1 MKVLVTNDDGVES
14 PGLRAA
20 VDALSGSHEVW
31 VVAPEG
37 ERSGTS
43 HSISLHGAV
52 RVRRLGERTYSCG
65 GTPADCVLFALLGD
79 FAPQPDIVVSGINLG
94 PNLGT
99 DIIYSGTVAA
109 ARQAALMGRAAV
121 AISVDG
127 GSSTPFYFDGAAGFL
142 AKNLQTIVDKWRDDH
157 FLNVNVPN
165 NASAEHQVVLTHPS
179 RRIYRDQAVSFVAP
193 NQDVYYFLEGS
204 LIESEE
210 DEGSD
215 ASAVAR
221 GDVSVSPIFLHPVNH
236 SGSTVYEGA
245 VFR

>member
-1 MKVLVTNDDGVES
+1 MKVLITNDDGVDS

-20 VDALSGSHEVW
+20 VEALSEQHEVW

-79 FAPQPDIVVSGINLG
+79 FAPRPDIVVSGINLG

-109 ARQAALMGRAAV
+109 ARQAALMGRASV

-127 GSSTPFYFDGAAGFL
+127 RGDPFHFDGAARFL
-142 AKNLQTIVDKWRDDH
+142 AKNLDTILEQWHDDH

-165 NASAEHQVVLTHPS
+165 IAKPEYRVVLTHPS

-193 NQDVYYFLEGS
+193 NQDVYFFLEGS

-210 DEGSD
+210 DVGSD
-215 ASAVAR
+215 AFVVSR
-221 GDVSVSPIFLHPVNH
+221 GDVSISPIFLHPVNH
-236 SGSTVYEGA
+236 SNSTAYDEA